1 MKVFDELDKEQ
12 AGMYRWIRSNMTED
26 QFCWL
31 VGSMEKPMHEL
42 TNLEVDREL
51 REAYHRY
58 SMHGAVQRMS
68 EASKIQTGL
77 LPASVGEALADLLE
91 KTRSVVMWEMNAS
104 SKTMSEV
111 DFDFTV
117 SFERLCNEIAKLRRN
132 V

>member
-1 MKVFDELDKEQ
+1 MRVFDELDKEQ
-12 AGMYRWIRSNMTED
+12 AGMYRWIRANLSED
-26 QFCWL
+26 QL
-31 VGSMEKPMHEL
+31 L

-58 SMHGAVQRMS
+58 QTHGAVKNIA
-68 EASKIQTGL
+68 EASKIRVGL
-77 LPASVGEALADLLE
+77 LPKEIGEALTNLLE
-91 KTRSVVMWEMNAS
+91 KTRSVVIWEMNAS

-117 SFERLCNEIAKLRRN
+117 TYERLCNEIAKLRRN

>member
-1 MKVFDELDKEQ
+1 MRVFDELDKEQ
-12 AGMYRWIRSNMTED
+12 AGMYRWIRANLSED
-26 QFCWL
+26 QFMWL

-58 SMHGAVQRMS
+58 QSHGAVKNIA
-68 EASKIQTGL
+68 EASKIRAGL
-77 LPASVGEALADLLE
+77 LPKEIGEALANLLE
-91 KTRSVVMWEMNAS
+91 KARSVVIWEMNAS

-117 SFERLCNEIAKLRRN
+117 AYERLCNEIAKLRRN